1 MEDAIFVCYFPLLD
15 GMEIVMAS
23 EWTQLLG
30 WADALC
36 KAFIVK
42 WKYFSSALWVE
53 WDLVITLI
61 SP

>member
-42 WKYFSSALWVE
+42 
-53 WDLVITLI
+53 
-61 SP
+61 